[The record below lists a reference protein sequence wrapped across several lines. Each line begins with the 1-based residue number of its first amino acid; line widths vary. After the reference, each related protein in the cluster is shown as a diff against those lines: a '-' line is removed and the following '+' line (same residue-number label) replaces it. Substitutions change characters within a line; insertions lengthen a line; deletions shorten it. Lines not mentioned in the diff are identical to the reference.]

1 MTKKYLNTYWN
12 ETRLDCGIR
21 HRTLD
26 RGTTLYKGQN
36 DKEEA
41 QHIQYLK
48 INATIEMNAG
58 GKLVKIKEER
68 GLLQDWSS
76 YQEVDHSLI

>member
-1 MTKKYLNTYWN
+1 MTKKVSKYIL
-12 ETRLDCGIR
+12 ERDEIGHRAFVEIR

-26 RGTTLYKGQN
+26 RGTTLCKGQN

-41 QHIQYLK
+41 QNNQDLK
-48 INATIEMNAG
+48 CTIEMNAG

-68 GLLQDWSS
+68 RLLQD
-76 YQEVDHSLI
+76 